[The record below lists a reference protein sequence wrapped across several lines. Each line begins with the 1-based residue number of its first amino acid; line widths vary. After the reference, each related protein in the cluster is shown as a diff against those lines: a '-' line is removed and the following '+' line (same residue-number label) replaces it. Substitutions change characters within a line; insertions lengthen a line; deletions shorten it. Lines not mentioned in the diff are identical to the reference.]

1 MSKDLDSLILEH
13 YKKDKSQNVTPKL
26 LLEMVEEAM
35 DGLKNIQSI
44 TERRKSKV
52 TSKEEKELSIVMPI
66 IRLSEK
72 EWGKEGTKDREI
84 LTNLLQRIIAKGKT
98 LSEKITAINNFLT
111 SPPIEGAEISEILS
125 HIVFLD
131 TLTNILVHFNA
142 SAAGFTFEGF
152 LAALLE
158 GEQVPAGT
166 AGIQDIIDNEKAP
179 ISLKLLTESRGGDIH
194 GSYADLI
201 SHFTDPTKASPLVA
215 DPETGKMINNPDY
228 LGQSG
233 VGGSMK
239 YVIALKELSGEGSDE
254 LEGNIKFYE
263 FDFSAET
270 FLDALIQG
278 PSKNHSL
285 LLLPRN
291 LGAEY
296 ETEAEPAEEFNPLG
310 APETDEYLNLGKDS
324 RKVYN
329 TMMSDMTPT
338 AAWELWKTAEINKDE
353 VWGGGS
359 RRGQPR
365 LKIVQRG
372 TDKILYIP
380 SGAIRGAD
388 PRFKKVAGLSM
399 EGYMSYGESVKL
411 LRYTLS
417 SSEQAFWDLIGKT
430 AGADLQSG
438 EREETQFVVA
448 NRYYKKDYENGVG
461 YLGQI
466 GVGKSAITE
475 LANKY
480 AEVLQQQIFDIF
492 GLVQSL
498 SAQLNG
504 YFVAGDKEKGL
515 EAARTAGK
523 IERGTRKY
531 YKEQE
536 N

>member
-1 MSKDLDSLILEH
+1 
-13 YKKDKSQNVTPKL
+13 
-26 LLEMVEEAM
+26 
-35 DGLKNIQSI
+35 
-44 TERRKSKV
+44 
-52 TSKEEKELSIVMPI
+52 
-66 IRLSEK
+66 
-72 EWGKEGTKDREI
+72 
-84 LTNLLQRIIAKGKT
+84 
-98 LSEKITAINNFLT
+98 
-111 SPPIEGAEISEILS
+111 
-125 HIVFLD
+125 
-131 TLTNILVHFNA
+131 
-142 SAAGFTFEGF
+142 
-152 LAALLE
+152 
-158 GEQVPAGT
+158 
-166 AGIQDIIDNEKAP
+166 
-179 ISLKLLTESRGGDIH
+179 
-194 GSYADLI
+194 
-201 SHFTDPTKASPLVA
+201 
-215 DPETGKMINNPDY
+215 
-228 LGQSG
+228 
-233 VGGSMK
+233 
-239 YVIALKELSGEGSDE
+239 
-254 LEGNIKFYE
+254 
-263 FDFSAET
+263 
-270 FLDALIQG
+270 
-278 PSKNHSL
+278 
-285 LLLPRN
+285 
-291 LGAEY
+291 
-296 ETEAEPAEEFNPLG
+296 
-310 APETDEYLNLGKDS
+310 
-324 RKVYN
+324 
-329 TMMSDMTPT
+329 MMSDMTPT